1 MQFFFI
7 NFTTFLK
14 MILINETLFLF
25 LLAARATICP
35 ICAKNIVSQYFAKKI
50 CAHLKCIQKLRRIKK
65 VSSKNINRSKSY

>member
-35 ICAKNIVSQYFAKKI
+35 ICAKNIVSQYFAKKNM
-50 CAHLKCIQKLRRIKK
+50 CTFEAHTKTEENKKSFIKK
-65 VSSKNINRSKSY
+65 Y